1 MMKPDE
7 IGGKKMLT
15 PRVQRMKDKYFDTIP
30 QITAERLLLQTE
42 AYKKFAGEAVPVF
55 RAKVVNYI
63 LENMTTLIMDDE
75 LIVGTATNAYRGAN
89 LHPEFQSSSWYI
101 SDIDDF
107 STRTKDPYYISPEDR
122 KMILETLKYWD
133 GKSMEDLSN
142 LVMPSKIKELEKD
155 DIICVGLENGVSGE
169 TTCDHEKILTV
180 GLKGYIEE
188 CQRNIDSH
196 IPQTMEEQSKVDFW
210 QACIIQ
216 AKGLITY
223 AHRMAEEAERQAM
236 LCKDE
241 SRKRELLTI
250 AENCR
255 VVPENP
261 PRTFQQ
267 ALQSIWFVHVCF
279 YIEVCTTACGFG
291 RFDQYM
297 WPFYKKDVL
306 EEGRLSRE
314 EALEMLECL
323 YLKTCEVYEV
333 RDNWY
338 ATAFAGYPMWQT
350 LVVGGQT
357 SDGKD
362 ATNDLSYLCL
372 EAASDLQIKQ
382 PVMALRVWEKTPEA
396 LIRYGCKM
404 IQEGQ
409 ANPGFFNDAAA
420 IGMSLEKGRGSTIEE
435 AKDWTIVGCIQ
446 PAPGGGSADGSP
458 DAGYVNMGK
467 MIEFVLHNGV
477 DPATGKQMG
486 LETGDPREFK
496 TIEEFKDALKKQ
508 ILHHYDLIRIGY
520 NLMQSIHMN
529 RYPVIFASMVT
540 KGCVESGKS
549 VQHGGAKYSTAGMY
563 VTGPANLADCIVA
576 IETCVFKDHDVT
588 MDELI
593 RACDTNFEGQE
604 RLRQLLLNKPEKY
617 GNNQAH
623 VDAVYKEMVDFIAEN
638 VQQWH
643 DARGGYYAFG
653 IDSQTMNI
661 PHGQVTGALPDGRK
675 AGEPFCDASSPMMG
689 RDIHGPT
696 ATVKS
701 VASMVDEKLHE
712 GALYNLRFD
721 PKGVQGENGLKI
733 IEGVIKTYFDDGGQ
747 HIQINV
753 VDNETLRKAQQ
764 NPENYKGLMVRVA
777 GYMAYFTELDK
788 SAQDTIIYRTAHL
801 S

>member
-1 MMKPDE
+1 
-7 IGGKKMLT
+7 MLT
-15 PRVQRMKDKYFDTIP
+15 PRVKRMREKYFETIP
-30 QITAERLLLQTE
+30 QITAERLVLATE
-42 AYKKFAGEAVPVF
+42 AYQKFAGDAVSIF

-63 LENMTTLIMDDE
+63 MENMTTLIMDDE

-101 SDIDDF
+101 SDIDEF
-107 STRTKDPYYISPEDR
+107 SSRSKDPYYISPED
-122 KMILETLKYWD
+122 KETILETLKYWE
-133 GKSMEDLSN
+133 GKSMEDLSGEA
-142 LVMPSKIKELEKD
+142 MPAKIKELEKD

-169 TTCDHEKILTV
+169 TTCDHEKILTI
-180 GLKGYIEE
+180 GLRGYMEE
-188 CQRNIDSH
+188 CQKNIDSI
-196 IPQTMEEQSKVDFW
+196 IPQTMEEQAKVDFW
-210 QACIIQ
+210 KACIIQ
-216 AKGLITY
+216 CQGLITY
-223 AHRMAEEAERQAM
+223 AHRMAEEAERMAFA
-236 LCKDE
+236 CTDE
-241 SRKRELLTI
+241 KRKKELLTI

-261 PRTFQQ
+261 PKTFQQ
-267 ALQSIWFVHVCF
+267 ALQAVWFVHVYF

-297 WPFYKKDVL
+297 WPFYEKDVIK
-306 EEGRLSRE
+306 EKNITRE

-338 ATAFAGYPMWQT
+338 ATAFAGYPMWQI

-357 SDGKD
+357 PDGKD

-372 EAASDLQIKQ
+372 EAADDLQIKQ
-382 PVMALRVWEKTPEA
+382 PVMAVRVWENTPED
-396 LIRYGCKM
+396 LIRFGCKM

-409 ANPGFFNDAAA
+409 ANPGFFSDDAG
-420 IGMSLEKGRGSTIEE
+420 IKISLDKGRGCTIEE
-435 AKDWTIVGCIQ
+435 ARDWTIVGCTQ
-446 PAPGGGSADGSP
+446 PAAGGGASDCSP

-477 DPATGKQMG
+477 DPATGKLMG

-496 TIEEFKDALKKQ
+496 NIEEFKDALKKQ
-508 ILHHYDLIRIGY
+508 ILHHYDLIRTGY

-549 VQHGGAKYSTAGMY
+549 VQHGGAKYSTAGLY
-563 VTGPANLADCIVA
+563 VTGPANLADSIAAV
-576 IETCVFKDHDVT
+576 EKCVFEDKDLT

-593 RACDTNFEGQE
+593 KACDTNFEGQE

-623 VDAVYKEMVDFIAEN
+623 VDGIYKEMMHFIAEN
-638 VQQWH
+638 VQQWP

-661 PHGQVTGALPDGRK
+661 PHGQVTGALPDGRL

-689 RDIHGPT
+689 RDINGPT

-701 VASMVDEKLHE
+701 VASMTPADLHE

-721 PKGVQGENGLKI
+721 PHGVQGEEGKDL
-733 IEGVIKTYFDDGGQ
+733 IEGVIKTYFEDGGQ

-753 VDNETLRKAQQ
+753 VDNETLKKAQEK
-764 NPENYKGLMVRVA
+764 PEDYKGLMVRVA

-788 SAQDTIIYRTAHL
+788 SAQDVIIYRTPHL
-801 S
+801 NQR

>member
-30 QITAERLLLQTE
+30 QITAERLVLQTE

-142 LVMPSKIKELEKD
+142 LVMPSKIKEMEKD

-241 SRKRELLTI
+241 KRKRELLTI

-314 EALEMLECL
+314 EALEM
-323 YLKTCEVYEV
+323 
-333 RDNWY
+333 
-338 ATAFAGYPMWQT
+338 
-350 LVVGGQT
+350 
-357 SDGKD
+357 S
-362 ATNDLSYLCL
+362 LS
-372 EAASDLQIKQ
+372 E
-382 PVMALRVWEKTPEA
+382 
-396 LIRYGCKM
+396 
-404 IQEGQ
+404 
-409 ANPGFFNDAAA
+409 
-420 IGMSLEKGRGSTIEE
+420 
-435 AKDWTIVGCIQ
+435 
-446 PAPGGGSADGSP
+446 
-458 DAGYVNMGK
+458 
-467 MIEFVLHNGV
+467 
-477 DPATGKQMG
+477 
-486 LETGDPREFK
+486 
-496 TIEEFKDALKKQ
+496 
-508 ILHHYDLIRIGY
+508 
-520 NLMQSIHMN
+520 
-529 RYPVIFASMVT
+529 
-540 KGCVESGKS
+540 
-549 VQHGGAKYSTAGMY
+549 
-563 VTGPANLADCIVA
+563 
-576 IETCVFKDHDVT
+576 
-588 MDELI
+588 
-593 RACDTNFEGQE
+593 
-604 RLRQLLLNKPEKY
+604 
-617 GNNQAH
+617 
-623 VDAVYKEMVDFIAEN
+623 
-638 VQQWH
+638 
-643 DARGGYYAFG
+643 
-653 IDSQTMNI
+653 
-661 PHGQVTGALPDGRK
+661 
-675 AGEPFCDASSPMMG
+675 
-689 RDIHGPT
+689 
-696 ATVKS
+696 
-701 VASMVDEKLHE
+701 
-712 GALYNLRFD
+712 NLRGIRG
-721 PKGVQGENGLKI
+721 K
-733 IEGVIKTYFDDGGQ
+733 
-747 HIQINV
+747 
-753 VDNETLRKAQQ
+753 R
-764 NPENYKGLMVRVA
+764 
-777 GYMAYFTELDK
+777 
-788 SAQDTIIYRTAHL
+788 
-801 S
+801 

>member
-30 QITAERLLLQTE
+30 QITSERLVLQTE

-241 SRKRELLTI
+241 KRKRELLTI

-306 EEGRLSRE
+306 EEGKLSRE

>member
-1 MMKPDE
+1 
-7 IGGKKMLT
+7 MLT
-15 PRVQRMKDKYFDTIP
+15 PRVKRMKEKYFDTIP
-30 QITAERLLLQTE
+30 QITAERLVLATE
-42 AYKKFAGEAVPVF
+42 AYQKFAGEAIPVF

-63 LENMTTLIMDDE
+63 MEHMTTLIMEDE

-107 STRTKDPYYISPEDR
+107 STRSKDPYYISPED
-122 KMILETLKYWD
+122 KETILETLKYWE
-133 GKSMEDLSN
+133 GKSMEDLSAEA
-142 LVMPSKIKELEKD
+142 MPAEIKELEKD

-169 TTCDHEKILTV
+169 TTCDHEKILSI
-180 GLKGYIEE
+180 GLRGYMEE
-188 CQRNIDSH
+188 CQRNIDSL
-196 IPQTMEEQSKVDFW
+196 IPQTMEEQAKVDFW
-210 QACIIQ
+210 KACIIQ
-216 AKGLITY
+216 CEGLITY
-223 AHRMAEEAERQAM
+223 ARRMACEAERQAA
-236 LCKDE
+236 LCTDDK
-241 SRKRELLTI
+241 RKKELLLI

-261 PRTFQQ
+261 PQTFYQ
-267 ALQSIWFVHVCF
+267 ALQALWFVHVYF

-306 EEGRLSRE
+306 EEKNLTEE
-314 EALEMLECL
+314 EALELIECL

-338 ATAFAGYPMWQT
+338 ATTFAGYPMWQT
-350 LVVGGQT
+350 LMVGGQT
-357 SDGKD
+357 RDGKD
-362 ATNDLSYLCL
+362 ATNELSYLAL
-372 EAASDLQIKQ
+372 RAADELKVKQ
-382 PVMALRVWEKTPEA
+382 PVMAVRVWENSPEE
-396 LIRYGCKM
+396 LIRFGCRM
-404 IQEGQ
+404 IQDGQ
-409 ANPGFFNDAAA
+409 ANPGFFSDDAA
-420 IGMSLEKGRGSTIEE
+420 IGICLEKGRNSSLEE
-435 AKDWTIVGCIQ
+435 ARDWTIVGCTQ
-446 PAPGGGSADGSP
+446 PAPGGGSSDGSP

-477 DPATGKQMG
+477 DPATGKLMG
-486 LETGDPREFK
+486 LQTGDPREFK
-496 TIEEFKDALKKQ
+496 DIEEFKDALKKQ
-508 ILHHYDLIRIGY
+508 ILHHYSLIRTGY

-529 RYPVIFASMVT
+529 RYPVIFASMMT

-549 VQHGGAKYSTAGMY
+549 VQHGGAKYSTCGLY
-563 VTGPANLADCIVA
+563 VTGPANLADTIAAV
-576 IETCVFKDHDVT
+576 EKCVFEDKDVT

-593 RACDTNFEGQE
+593 QACDTNFEGQE

-617 GNNQAH
+617 GNNQPH
-623 VDAVYKEMVDFIAEN
+623 VDAIYKEMMDFIAEN
-638 VQQWH
+638 VQNWH

-661 PHGQVTGALPDGRK
+661 PHGAVTGALPDGRM

-689 RDIHGPT
+689 RDVHGPT

-721 PKGVQGENGLKI
+721 PKGIQGEKGLDTL
-733 IEGVIKTYFDDGGQ
+733 EGVIKTYFGDGGQ

-753 VDNETLRKAQQ
+753 VDNETLKKAQKM
-764 NPENYKGLMVRVA
+764 PENYKGLMVRVA

-801 S
+801 SNEQ

>member
-1 MMKPDE
+1 
-7 IGGKKMLT
+7 MLT
-15 PRVQRMKDKYFDTIP
+15 PRIQRMKDKYFETIP
-30 QITAERLLLQTE
+30 QITAERLVLATE
-42 AYKKFAGEAVPVF
+42 GYQKFAGDAVPIF
-55 RAKVVNYI
+55 RAKVVKHI
-63 LENMTTLIMDDE
+63 MENMTCLIMEDE
-75 LIVGTATNAYRGAN
+75 LIVGTATNAYRGAS

-107 STRTKDPYYISPEDR
+107 ATREKDPYYITPEDR
-122 KMILETLKYWD
+122 ETILETLKYWE
-133 GKSMEDLSN
+133 GKSMEDLSGE
-142 LVMPSKIKELEKD
+142 VMPAKIKALEKD

-169 TTCDHEKILTV
+169 TTCDHEKILSI
-180 GLKGYIEE
+180 GIRGYMEE

-196 IPQTMEEQSKVDFW
+196 VPQTMEEQAKVDFW
-210 QACIIQ
+210 KACIIQ
-216 AKGLITY
+216 CEGLIAY
-223 AHRMAEEAERQAM
+223 ARRMGEEAERQAAA
-236 LCKDE
+236 CTDE
-241 SRKRELLTI
+241 KRKAELLAI
-250 AENCR
+250 SENCR
-255 VVPENP
+255 IVPENP
-261 PRTFQQ
+261 PQTFWQ
-267 ALQSIWFVHVCF
+267 AVQAVWFVHVYF
-279 YIEVCTTACGFG
+279 HIEVCTTACGFG

-297 WPFYKKDVL
+297 WPFYKKDVID
-306 EEGRLSRE
+306 EKTVTRE
-314 EALEMLECL
+314 EALEILECL
-323 YLKTCEVYEV
+323 YLKTNEVYEV

-357 SDGKD
+357 PAGED
-362 ATNDLSYLCL
+362 ATNALSYLCL
-372 EAASDLQIKQ
+372 EAASDLQVKQ
-382 PVMALRVWEKTPEA
+382 PVMALRVWEKTPEDI
-396 LIRYGCKM
+396 IRFGCRM

-409 ANPGFFNDAAA
+409 ANPGFFNDDAG
-420 IGMSLEKGRGSTIEE
+420 IKISLAKGRGCTEEE
-435 AKDWTIVGCIQ
+435 ARDWTIVGCIQ
-446 PAPGGGSADGSP
+446 PAAGGGASDGSP

-477 DPATGKQMG
+477 DPATGKLMG
-486 LETGDPREFK
+486 LETGDPRDFK
-496 TIEEFKDALKKQ
+496 NIEEFKDALKKQ
-508 ILHHYDLIRIGY
+508 ILHHYDLIRTGY

-529 RYPVIFASMVT
+529 RYPVIFASMVM

-563 VTGPANLADCIVA
+563 VTGPANLADTIAAV
-576 IETCVFKDHDVT
+576 EKCVFEDKDLT

-593 RACDTNFEGQE
+593 KACDTNFEGQE

-623 VDAVYKEMVDFIAEN
+623 VDAIYKEMMDFIAEN
-638 VQQWH
+638 VQSWH

-661 PHGQVTGALPDGRK
+661 PHGQVTGALPDGRL

-701 VASMVDEKLHE
+701 VASMVDEELHE

-721 PKGVQGENGLKI
+721 PKGIQGEGGLDI
-733 IEGVIKTYFDDGGQ
+733 IEGVIKTYFEDGGQ

-753 VDNETLRKAQQ
+753 VDNETLKKAQKE
-764 NPENYKGLMVRVA
+764 PEHYKGLMVRVA

-801 S
+801 QQD

>member
-1 MMKPDE
+1 
-7 IGGKKMLT
+7 MLT
-15 PRVQRMKDKYFDTIP
+15 PRVQRMKNKYFDTIP
-30 QITAERLLLQTE
+30 QITAERLVLQTE
-42 AYKKFAGEAVPVF
+42 AYKQFAGDAVPIF

-63 LENMTTLIMDDE
+63 LERMTTLIMDDE

-89 LHPEFQSSSWYI
+89 LHPEFQSSSWYV

-107 STRTKDPYYISPEDR
+107 STRSKDPYYISPKDR
-122 KMILETLKYWD
+122 ETILETLKYWE

-142 LVMPSKIKELEKD
+142 SVMPKKIKEREKD

-188 CQRNIDSH
+188 CQKNIDSH
-196 IPQTMEEQSKVDFW
+196 IPQTMEEQAKVDFW
-210 QACIIQ
+210 RACIIQ
-216 AKGLITY
+216 ARGLITY
-223 AHRMAEEAERQAM
+223 AHRMAEEAERQAEN
-236 LCKDE
+236 CTDE
-241 SRKRELLTI
+241 KRKKELLTI

-255 VVPENP
+255 IVPENP
-261 PRTFQQ
+261 PQTFQQ

-306 EEGRLSRE
+306 DEKNLTRE

-333 RDNWY
+333 RDSWY

-357 SDGKD
+357 PDGKD

-382 PVMALRVWEKTPEA
+382 PVMALRVWEKTPED
-396 LIRYGCKM
+396 LIKFGCRM

-409 ANPGFFNDAAA
+409 ANPGFFSDEAA
-420 IGMSLEKGRGSTIEE
+420 IEMSLEKGRGSSIEE
-435 AKDWTIVGCIQ
+435 ARDWTIVGCIQ

-467 MIEFVLHNGV
+467 MIEFVLHDGI

-486 LETGDPREFK
+486 LKTGDPREFK
-496 TIEEFKDALKKQ
+496 NIEEFKDALKKQ
-508 ILHHYDLIRIGY
+508 ILYHYDLIRTGY

-576 IETCVFKDHDVT
+576 VETCVFRDHDIT

-593 RACDTNFEGQE
+593 HACDTNFEGQE
-604 RLRQLLLNKPEKY
+604 RLRQLLLDKPEKY
-617 GNNQAH
+617 GNNQPH
-623 VDAVYKEMVDFIAEN
+623 VDAVYKEMVDFIAEH

-689 RDIHGPT
+689 RDLHGPT

-721 PKGVQGENGLKI
+721 PKGVQGEKGLNI

-753 VDNETLRKAQQ
+753 VDNETLKKAQK

-801 S
+801 TNTK

>member
-1 MMKPDE
+1 
-7 IGGKKMLT
+7 MLT
-15 PRVQRMKDKYFDTIP
+15 PRVKRMREKYFETIP
-30 QITAERLLLQTE
+30 QITAERLVLATE
-42 AYKKFAGEAVPVF
+42 AYQKFAGDAVSIF

-63 LENMTTLIMDDE
+63 MENMTTLIMDDE

-101 SDIDDF
+101 SDIDEF
-107 STRTKDPYYISPEDR
+107 SSRSKDPYYISPED
-122 KMILETLKYWD
+122 KETILETLKYWE
-133 GKSMEDLSN
+133 GKSMEDLSGEA
-142 LVMPSKIKELEKD
+142 MPAKIKELEKD

-169 TTCDHEKILTV
+169 TTCDHEKILTI
-180 GLKGYIEE
+180 GLRGYMEE
-188 CQRNIDSH
+188 CQKNIDSI
-196 IPQTMEEQSKVDFW
+196 IPQTMEEQAKVDFW
-210 QACIIQ
+210 KACIIQ
-216 AKGLITY
+216 CQGLITY
-223 AHRMAEEAERQAM
+223 AHRMAEEAERMAFA
-236 LCKDE
+236 CTDE
-241 SRKRELLTI
+241 KRKKELLTI

-261 PRTFQQ
+261 PKTFQQ
-267 ALQSIWFVHVCF
+267 ALQAVWFVHVYF

-297 WPFYKKDVL
+297 WPFYEKDVIK
-306 EEGRLSRE
+306 EKNITRE

-338 ATAFAGYPMWQT
+338 ATAFAGYPMWQI

-357 SDGKD
+357 PDGKD

-372 EAASDLQIKQ
+372 EAADDLQIKQ
-382 PVMALRVWEKTPEA
+382 PVMAVRVWENTPED
-396 LIRYGCKM
+396 LIRFGCKM

-409 ANPGFFNDAAA
+409 ANPGFFSDDAG
-420 IGMSLEKGRGSTIEE
+420 IKISLDKGRGCTIEE
-435 AKDWTIVGCIQ
+435 ARDWTIVGCTQ
-446 PAPGGGSADGSP
+446 PAAGGGASDGSP

-477 DPATGKQMG
+477 DPATGKLMG

-496 TIEEFKDALKKQ
+496 NIEEFKDALKKQ
-508 ILHHYDLIRIGY
+508 ILHHYDLIRTGY

-549 VQHGGAKYSTAGMY
+549 VQHGGAKYSTAGLY
-563 VTGPANLADCIVA
+563 VTGPANLADSIAAV
-576 IETCVFKDHDVT
+576 EKCVFEDKDLT

-593 RACDTNFEGQE
+593 KACDTNFEGQE

-623 VDAVYKEMVDFIAEN
+623 VDGIYKEMMHFIAEN
-638 VQQWH
+638 VQQWP

-661 PHGQVTGALPDGRK
+661 PHGQVQGQTG
-675 AGEPFCDASSPMMG
+675 
-689 RDIHGPT
+689 H
-696 ATVKS
+696 
-701 VASMVDEKLHE
+701 
-712 GALYNLRFD
+712 
-721 PKGVQGENGLKI
+721 
-733 IEGVIKTYFDDGGQ
+733 
-747 HIQINV
+747 
-753 VDNETLRKAQQ
+753 
-764 NPENYKGLMVRVA
+764 
-777 GYMAYFTELDK
+777 
-788 SAQDTIIYRTAHL
+788 
-801 S
+801 

>member
-1 MMKPDE
+1 
-7 IGGKKMLT
+7 MLT
-15 PRVQRMKDKYFDTIP
+15 PRVQRMKDKYFETIP
-30 QITAERLLLQTE
+30 QITAERLVLQTE
-42 AYKKFAGEAVPVF
+42 AYKQFAGDAVPIF

-63 LENMTTLIMDDE
+63 LEHMTTLIMDDE

-89 LHPEFQSSSWYI
+89 LHPEFQSSSWYV

-107 STRTKDPYYISPEDR
+107 STRKKDPYYISPEDR
-122 KMILETLKYWD
+122 ETILETLKYWE
-133 GKSMEDLSN
+133 GKSMEDLSDS
-142 LVMPSKIKELEKD
+142 VMPKKIKELEKD

-188 CQRNIDSH
+188 CQKNIDSH
-196 IPQTMEEQSKVDFW
+196 IPQTMEEQAKVDFW

-223 AHRMAEEAERQAM
+223 AHRMAEEAERQAEN
-236 LCKDE
+236 CTDE
-241 SRKRELLTI
+241 KRKKELLTI

-255 VVPENP
+255 IVPENP
-261 PRTFQQ
+261 PQTFQQ

-306 EEGRLSRE
+306 DEKKLTRE

-333 RDNWY
+333 RDSWY

-357 SDGKD
+357 PDGKD

-382 PVMALRVWEKTPEA
+382 PVMALRVWEKTPED
-396 LIRYGCKM
+396 LIKFGCRM

-409 ANPGFFNDAAA
+409 ANPGFFSDEAA
-420 IGMSLEKGRGSTIEE
+420 IEMSLEKGRGSSIEE
-435 AKDWTIVGCIQ
+435 ARDWTIVGCIQ

-467 MIEFVLHNGV
+467 MIEFVLHDGV

-486 LETGDPREFK
+486 LKTGDPREFK
-496 TIEEFKDALKKQ
+496 NIEEFKDALKKQ
-508 ILHHYDLIRIGY
+508 ILHHYDLIRTGY

-576 IETCVFKDHDVT
+576 VETCVYRDHDIT

-593 RACDTNFEGQE
+593 HACDTNFEGQE

-617 GNNQAH
+617 GNNQPH
-623 VDAVYKEMVDFIAEN
+623 VDAVYKEMVDFIAEH
-638 VQQWH
+638 VQQWP

-721 PKGVQGENGLKI
+721 PKGVQGEKGLNI

-753 VDNETLRKAQQ
+753 VDNETLKKAQQ

-801 S
+801 TDTK

>member
-1 MMKPDE
+1 
-7 IGGKKMLT
+7 MLT
-15 PRVQRMKDKYFDTIP
+15 PRVKRMREKYFETIP
-30 QITAERLLLQTE
+30 QITAERLVLATE
-42 AYKKFAGEAVPVF
+42 AYQKFAGDAVPIF

-63 LENMTTLIMDDE
+63 MENMTTLIMDDE

-101 SDIDDF
+101 SDIDEF
-107 STRTKDPYYISPEDR
+107 SSRSKDPYYISPED
-122 KMILETLKYWD
+122 KETILETLKYWE
-133 GKSMEDLSN
+133 GKSMEDLSGEA
-142 LVMPSKIKELEKD
+142 MPAKIKELEKD

-169 TTCDHEKILTV
+169 TTCDHEKILTI
-180 GLKGYIEE
+180 GLRGYMEE
-188 CQRNIDSH
+188 CQKNIDSI
-196 IPQTMEEQSKVDFW
+196 IPQTMEEQAKVDFW
-210 QACIIQ
+210 KACIIQ
-216 AKGLITY
+216 CQGLITY
-223 AHRMAEEAERQAM
+223 AHRMAEEAERMAFA
-236 LCKDE
+236 CADE
-241 SRKRELLTI
+241 KRKKELLTI

-261 PRTFQQ
+261 PKTFQQ
-267 ALQSIWFVHVCF
+267 ALQAVWFVHVYF

-297 WPFYKKDVL
+297 WPFYEKDVIK
-306 EEGRLSRE
+306 EKNITRE

-338 ATAFAGYPMWQT
+338 ATAFAGYPMWQI

-357 SDGKD
+357 PDGKD

-372 EAASDLQIKQ
+372 EAADDLQIKQ
-382 PVMALRVWEKTPEA
+382 PVMAVRVWENTPED
-396 LIRYGCKM
+396 LIRFGCKM

-409 ANPGFFNDAAA
+409 ANPGFFSDDAG
-420 IGMSLEKGRGSTIEE
+420 IKISLDKGRGCTIEE
-435 AKDWTIVGCIQ
+435 ARDWTIVGCTQ
-446 PAPGGGSADGSP
+446 PAAGGGASDGSP

-477 DPATGKQMG
+477 DPATGKLMG

-496 TIEEFKDALKKQ
+496 NIEEFKDALKKQ
-508 ILHHYDLIRIGY
+508 ILHHYDLIRTGY

-549 VQHGGAKYSTAGMY
+549 VQHGGAKYSTAGLY
-563 VTGPANLADCIVA
+563 VTGPANLADSIAAV
-576 IETCVFKDHDVT
+576 EKCVFEDKDLT

-593 RACDTNFEGQE
+593 KACDTNFEGQE

-623 VDAVYKEMVDFIAEN
+623 VDGIYKEMMHFIAEN
-638 VQQWH
+638 VQQWP

-661 PHGQVTGALPDGRK
+661 PHGQVTGALPDGRL

-689 RDIHGPT
+689 RDINGPT

-701 VASMVDEKLHE
+701 VASMTPADLHE

-721 PKGVQGENGLKI
+721 PHGVQGEEGKDL
-733 IEGVIKTYFDDGGQ
+733 IEGVIKTYFEDGGQ

-753 VDNETLRKAQQ
+753 VDNETLKKAQEK
-764 NPENYKGLMVRVA
+764 PEDYKGLMVRVA

-788 SAQDTIIYRTAHL
+788 SAQDVIIYRTPHL
-801 S
+801 NQR

>member
-1 MMKPDE
+1 
-7 IGGKKMLT
+7 MLT
-15 PRVQRMKDKYFDTIP
+15 ARVKRMKEKYFDTIP
-30 QITAERLLLQTE
+30 QITAERLVLATR
-42 AYKKFAGEAVPVF
+42 AYQKFAGEAVPIF

-63 LENMTTLIMDDE
+63 MENMTTLIMNDE

-101 SDIDDF
+101 SEIDEF
-107 STRTKDPYYISPEDR
+107 GARSKDPYYISPED
-122 KMILETLKYWD
+122 KETILETLKYWE
-133 GKSMEDLSN
+133 GKSMEDLSETA
-142 LVMPSKIKELEKD
+142 MPAKIQELEKD

-169 TTCDHEKILTV
+169 TTCDHEKILTI
-180 GLKGYIEE
+180 GLKGYMEE
-188 CQRNIDSH
+188 CQRNIDS
-196 IPQTMEEQSKVDFW
+196 ILPQSMEEQAKVDFW
-210 QACIIQ
+210 KACIIQ
-216 AKGLITY
+216 CQGLITY
-223 AHRMAEEAERQAM
+223 AHRMAEEAERKAAE
-236 LCKDE
+236 CTDE
-241 SRKRELLTI
+241 KRRKELLTI

-261 PRTFQQ
+261 PQTFQQ
-267 ALQSIWFVHVCF
+267 ALQAVWFVHVYF
-279 YIEVCTTACGFG
+279 HIEVCTTACGFG

-297 WPFYKKDVL
+297 WSFYEKDVIK
-306 EEGRLSRE
+306 EKNITRE

-333 RDNWY
+333 RDSWY
-338 ATAFAGYPMWQT
+338 ATAFAGYPMWQI

-357 SDGKD
+357 PDGRD

-372 EAASDLQIKQ
+372 EAADELQVKQ
-382 PVMALRVWEKTPEA
+382 PVMALRVWEKTPED
-396 LIRYGCKM
+396 LIKLGCRM

-409 ANPGFFNDAAA
+409 ANPGFFNDDIA
-420 IGMSLEKGRGSTIEE
+420 IKISLGKGRGSTLEE
-435 AKDWTIVGCIQ
+435 ARDWTIVGCIQ

-467 MIEFVLHNGV
+467 MLEFVLHNGV
-477 DPATGKQMG
+477 DPATGKLVG

-496 TIEEFKDALKKQ
+496 NIEEFKDALKKQ
-508 ILHHYDLIRIGY
+508 ILHHYDMIRTGY

-549 VQHGGAKYSTAGMY
+549 VQHGGAKFSTAGLY
-563 VTGPANLADCIVA
+563 VTGPANLADSIAAV
-576 IETCVFKDHDVT
+576 EKCVFEDQDLT

-593 RACDTNFEGQE
+593 KACDNNFEGQE

-617 GNNQAH
+617 GNNQEH
-623 VDAVYKEMVDFIAEN
+623 VDGIYKEMMDYIADH
-638 VQQWH
+638 VQEWN
-643 DARGGYYAFG
+643 DARGGWYAFG

-661 PHGQVTGALPDGRK
+661 PHGQVTGALPDGRL
-675 AGEPFCDASSPMMG
+675 AGEPLCDASSPMMG
-689 RDIHGPT
+689 RDMHGPT

-701 VASMVDEKLHE
+701 VASMVDETLHE

-721 PKGVQGENGLKI
+721 PKGVQGEKGLEI
-733 IEGVIKTYFDDGGQ
+733 IEGVIKTYFEDGGQ

-753 VDNETLRKAQQ
+753 VDNETLKKAQEK
-764 NPENYKGLMVRVA
+764 PENYKGLMVRVA

-788 SAQDTIIYRTAHL
+788 SAQDAIIYRTPHL
-801 S
+801 SEN

>member
-1 MMKPDE
+1 
-7 IGGKKMLT
+7 MLNERIT
-15 PRVQRMKDKYFDTIP
+15 RMREKYFDTIP
-30 QITAERLLLQTE
+30 QITAERLVLATE
-42 AYKKFAGEAVPVF
+42 AYQKFAGEAVPIF
-55 RAKVVNYI
+55 RAKVVNHI
-63 LENMTTLIMDDE
+63 MENMTTLIMDDE

-101 SDIDDF
+101 SDIDEF
-107 STRTKDPYYISPEDR
+107 GSRSKDPYYISPQDKET
-122 KMILETLKYWD
+122 ILETLKYWE
-133 GKSMEDLSN
+133 GKSMEDLSETA
-142 LVMPSKIKELEKD
+142 MPAKIKELEKD

-169 TTCDHEKILTV
+169 TTCDHEKILSI
-180 GLKGYIEE
+180 GIRGYMEE
-188 CQRNIDSH
+188 CQRNIDNL
-196 IPQTMEEQSKVDFW
+196 IPQTMEEQAKVDFW
-210 QACIIQ
+210 KACIIQ
-216 AKGLITY
+216 CQGLITY
-223 AHRMAEEAERQAM
+223 AHRMADEARRQAAE
-236 LCKDE
+236 CTDE
-241 SRKRELLTI
+241 KRKQELLTI
-250 AENCR
+250 AENCG

-267 ALQSIWFVHVCF
+267 ALQAVWFVHVYF

-297 WPFYKKDVL
+297 WPFYRKDVID
-306 EEGRLSRE
+306 EKNITRE

-333 RDNWY
+333 RDGWY
-338 ATAFAGYPMWQT
+338 ATAFAGYPMWQI

-357 SDGKD
+357 PDGRD

-372 EAASDLQIKQ
+372 EAADALQVKQ
-382 PVMALRVWEKTPEA
+382 PVIAVRVWEKTPED
-396 LIRYGCKM
+396 LIRFGCKM

-409 ANPGFFNDAAA
+409 ANPGFFSDEAA
-420 IGMSLEKGRGSTIEE
+420 IKICLGKGRGSTIEE
-435 AKDWTIVGCIQ
+435 ARDWTIVGCTQ
-446 PAPGGGSADGSP
+446 PAPGGGTTDGSP

-477 DPATGKQMG
+477 DPATGKLMG

-496 TIEEFKDALKKQ
+496 NIEEFKDALKKQ
-508 ILHHYDLIRIGY
+508 IIHHYSLIRTGY

-549 VQHGGAKYSTAGMY
+549 VQHGGAKYSTCGLY
-563 VTGPANLADCIVA
+563 ITGAANLADSIAAV
-576 IETCVFKDHDVT
+576 EKCVFQDKDLT
-588 MDELI
+588 MDQLI
-593 RACDTNFEGQE
+593 QACDTNFEGQE

-617 GNNQAH
+617 GNNSAH
-623 VDAVYKEMVDFIAEN
+623 VDGIYKEMTHYIAET

-661 PHGQVTGALPDGRK
+661 PHGQVTGALPDGRL

-689 RDIHGPT
+689 RDVNGPT

-701 VASMVDEKLHE
+701 VASMTPADLHE

-721 PKGVQGENGLKI
+721 PKGVQGERGRDI
-733 IEGVIKTYFDDGGQ
+733 IEGVIKTYFEDGGQ

-753 VDNETLRKAQQ
+753 VDNETLKKAQET
-764 NPENYKGLMVRVA
+764 PEHYKGLMVRVA

-788 SAQDTIIYRTAHL
+788 SAQDVIIDRTPHL
-801 S
+801 K

>member
-30 QITAERLLLQTE
+30 QITAERLVLQTE

-89 LHPEFQSSSWYI
+89 LHPEFQSSSWYT

-241 SRKRELLTI
+241 KRKRELLTI
-250 AENCR
+250 VENCR

>member
-1 MMKPDE
+1 
-7 IGGKKMLT
+7 
-15 PRVQRMKDKYFDTIP
+15 
-30 QITAERLLLQTE
+30 
-42 AYKKFAGEAVPVF
+42 
-55 RAKVVNYI
+55 
-63 LENMTTLIMDDE
+63 
-75 LIVGTATNAYRGAN
+75 
-89 LHPEFQSSSWYI
+89 
-101 SDIDDF
+101 
-107 STRTKDPYYISPEDR
+107 
-122 KMILETLKYWD
+122 MILETLKYWD

-241 SRKRELLTI
+241 KRKRELLTI

-306 EEGRLSRE
+306 EEGKLSRE

-623 VDAVYKEMVDFIAEN
+623 VDAIYKEMVDFIAEN

>member
-1 MMKPDE
+1 
-7 IGGKKMLT
+7 MLT
-15 PRVQRMKDKYFDTIP
+15 PRVQRMKNKYFDTIP
-30 QITAERLLLQTE
+30 QITAERLVLQTE
-42 AYKKFAGEAVPVF
+42 AYKQFAGDAVPIF

-63 LENMTTLIMDDE
+63 LERMTTLIMDDE

-89 LHPEFQSSSWYI
+89 LHPEFQSSSWYV
-101 SDIDDF
+101 SDIDEF
-107 STRTKDPYYISPEDR
+107 STRSKDPYYISPKDR
-122 KMILETLKYWD
+122 ETILETLKYWE
-133 GKSMEDLSN
+133 GKSMEDLSDS
-142 LVMPSKIKELEKD
+142 VMPKKIKELEKD

-188 CQRNIDSH
+188 CQNNIDSH
-196 IPQTMEEQSKVDFW
+196 IPQTMEEQAKVDFW
-210 QACIIQ
+210 RACIIQ
-216 AKGLITY
+216 ARGLITY
-223 AHRMAEEAERQAM
+223 AHRMAEEAERQAEN
-236 LCKDE
+236 CTDE
-241 SRKRELLTI
+241 KRKKELLTI

-255 VVPENP
+255 IVPENP
-261 PRTFQQ
+261 PQTFQQ

-306 EEGRLSRE
+306 DEKKLTRE

-357 SDGKD
+357 PDGKD

-382 PVMALRVWEKTPEA
+382 PVMALRVWEKTPED
-396 LIRYGCKM
+396 LIKFGCRM

-409 ANPGFFNDAAA
+409 ANPGFFSDEAA
-420 IGMSLEKGRGSTIEE
+420 IEMSLEKGRGSSIEE
-435 AKDWTIVGCIQ
+435 ARDWTIVGCIQ

-467 MIEFVLHNGV
+467 MIEFVLHDGV

-486 LETGDPREFK
+486 LKTGDPREFK
-496 TIEEFKDALKKQ
+496 NIEEFKDALKKQ
-508 ILHHYDLIRIGY
+508 ILYHYDLIRTGY

-576 IETCVFKDHDVT
+576 VETCVFRDHDIT

-593 RACDTNFEGQE
+593 HACDTNFEGQE

-617 GNNQAH
+617 GNNQPH
-623 VDAVYKEMVDFIAEN
+623 VDAVYKEMVDFIAEH

-661 PHGQVTGALPDGRK
+661 PHGQATGALPDGRK

-689 RDIHGPT
+689 RDLHGPT

-721 PKGVQGENGLKI
+721 PKGVQGEKGLNI

-753 VDNETLRKAQQ
+753 VDNETLKKAQK

-801 S
+801 TDTK